1 MIRTIEELRSVSDEE
16 LIKEHDKK
24 AKNTSVGTQYYIEE
38 LDRRSRDRSL
48 KASNDLPI
56 KTQQL
61 ARRTYWQSWISVGAA
76 LIALALSVLSFYR

>member
-24 AKNTSVGTQYYIEE
+24 AKNTSVGTQYYVEE

-48 KASNDLPI
+48 KASHDLAI
-56 KTQQL
+56 QTQQL

-76 LIALALSVLSFYR
+76 LMALGFSVLSLYK